1 MNQPETEPK
10 TRESVKFF
18 GISSQINLR
27 PGSETHRR
35 FAQHMKDAGILSARS
50 FVEKLMDAYETPHV
64 ETDNSEV
71 IANLEQQL
79 ADAQSEIS
87 DYQLTVQNNE
97 AEIED
102 LKKEIEQRIEQNKQ
116 ICKGFD
122 SKNNVIQQLQ
132 EQIDG
137 AIIVKPNPV
146 VAFFLNEMAE
156 KENTTPAKILERLFI
171 DDLQNPRANN
181 LPYTVGSDRI
191 RDVLEKLKKEEA
203 EK

>member
-18 GISSQINLR
+18 GISSQINLS

-79 ADAQSEIS
+79 ADAKSEIS

-97 AEIED
+97 TEIED
-102 LKKEIEQRIEQNKQ
+102 LK
-116 ICKGFD
+116 
-122 SKNNVIQQLQ
+122 QQLATARNEANANAENGLGKQ
-132 EQIDG
+132 LQLDDLKRNIEG
-137 AIIVKPNPV
+137 AIILKPNPV
-146 VAFFLNEMAE
+146 SAFFLKEMAE

-181 LPYTVGSDRI
+181 LPYTVSSDRI
-191 RDVLEKLKKEEA
+191 RDVMEEMKKEIA
-203 EK
+203 K